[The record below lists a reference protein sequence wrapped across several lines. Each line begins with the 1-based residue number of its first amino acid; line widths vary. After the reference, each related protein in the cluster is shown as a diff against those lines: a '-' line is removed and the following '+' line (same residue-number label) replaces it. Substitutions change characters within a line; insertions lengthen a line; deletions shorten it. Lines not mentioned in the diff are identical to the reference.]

1 LSSAWSTST
10 SRRGPDAGDLAAQL
24 RADRAAGAGDEH
36 DLAGQV
42 RADPV
47 DLHHDRLAA
56 EDVLDLHVADLAD
69 EVAAGVG
76 PARARVAQELEDG
89 REGPHGQPALAGGAG
104 HAGAQRAG
112 GRRDRDEH
120 LVRLGV
126 VEDPL
131 EVDVGVAEDLDPLDA
146 HAAQARVVVD
156 EADRASARGRVAQD
170 LAQDEAARRRRR
182 RR

>member
-1 LSSAWSTST
+1 MAKRLSSAWSTRISL
-10 SRRGPDAGDLAAQL
+10 RGRDARDLAAQL

-89 REGPHGQPALAGGAG
+89 R
-104 HAGAQRAG
+104 R
-112 GRRDRDEH
+112 
-120 LVRLGV
+120 VRTGS
-126 VEDPL
+126 P
-131 EVDVGVAEDLDPLDA
+131 
-146 HAAQARVVVD
+146 RS
-156 EADRASARGRVAQD
+156 R
-170 LAQDEAARRRRR
+170 AARATRARSAPVADGIAMSTSSGSVSSRTR
-182 RR
+182 PRSASVSPGP